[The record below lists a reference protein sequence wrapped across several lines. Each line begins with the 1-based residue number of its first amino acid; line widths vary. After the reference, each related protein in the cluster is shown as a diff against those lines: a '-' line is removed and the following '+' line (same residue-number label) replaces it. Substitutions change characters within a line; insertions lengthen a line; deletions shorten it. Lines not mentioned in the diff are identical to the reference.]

1 MFRPRLQPLR
11 AVISRRYASTSGPN
25 SLLLIEYRGGEID
38 SGTLSALT
46 AATSLGGQVTGLI
59 VGNSEE
65 VDGVVEKASKSV

>member
-11 AVISRRYASTSGPN
+11 SVLTRRYASTSGPN

-46 AATSLGGQVTGLI
+46 AATALGGQVTGLL
-59 VGNSEE
+59 VGTSEE
-65 VDGVVEKASKSV
+65 LDAVVEKASK